1 MNITKYKSQIYNLM
15 AVPGKGPSTHIF
27 GQEGG
32 KNILNQINKRKVTV
46 CHDKSC
52 TVYLYDLDERK

>member
-1 MNITKYKSQIYNLM
+1 M

-32 KNILNQINKRKVTV
+32 KNILNQLNKRKVTV